1 MMESWIPSKMA
12 AMVRGGGGAAAGSR
26 RKSTAWKFLSGESK
40 RRASTASGRE
50 KKRNTL
56 QVNQKLA
63 PVFLLIQ
70 EQIFLR
76 YQTRWMGKLIATL
89 PLLFAAF
96 AGQSGG
102 NWKTPAASRMCND
115 HAEDFPGGSAKAYCF
130 PCSDSWKL
138 FVFVF
143 LIFTD
148 LLEMFTING
157 ALIRSS
163 GRQWLGWL
171 RTVQLIFRE
180 RFVRALLL
188 LQGIGWDII

>member
-1 MMESWIPSKMA
+1 MYHSKRASKGSAVSVSSEEEADRYGGGMMESWIPSKMA

-76 YQTRWMGKLIATL
+76 YQTRWMGKLIANDSESYQYLVESIRNFPDQEMFLGMVKSAGFENAKYRNMTL
-89 PLLFAAF
+89 GVAALH
-96 AGQSGG
+96 SG
-102 NWKTPAASRMCND
+102 
-115 HAEDFPGGSAKAYCF
+115 
-130 PCSDSWKL
+130 WKL
-138 FVFVF
+138 
-143 LIFTD
+143 
-148 LLEMFTING
+148 
-157 ALIRSS
+157 
-163 GRQWLGWL
+163 
-171 RTVQLIFRE
+171 
-180 RFVRALLL
+180 
-188 LQGIGWDII
+188 